1 MLLDLSQEFVYE
13 LAILQKLAKIS
24 KISISLLG
32 KSGKNENKV
41 PNICAD
47 KQRNK
52 VTLSL
57 LELLVAAKNEIK
69 F

>member
-24 KISISLLG
+24 KISITLLG
-32 KSGKNENKV
+32 KSGKNENEV